1 MNNVV
6 AGVLPAGSVP
16 PVASL
21 SNGVNVLTIIK
32 KEEGNPLSYFYVQFP
47 DGFTKTFQVAGVE
60 QLTAQI
66 SGLLRGRYGVEVVNY
81 TKIPQVLNK
90 DETIEIT
97 IGE

>member
-1 MNNVV
+1 MSKVV

-21 SNGVNVLTIIK
+21 PSGINVFTIIK
-32 KEEGNPLSYFYVQFP
+32 KEDGSPLSYFYVQFP
-47 DGFTKTFQVAGVE
+47 DGFTKTFQVTGIE

-81 TKIPQVLNK
+81 TKIPQVLDEN
-90 DETIEIT
+90 ETIEIT
-97 IGE
+97 IGD